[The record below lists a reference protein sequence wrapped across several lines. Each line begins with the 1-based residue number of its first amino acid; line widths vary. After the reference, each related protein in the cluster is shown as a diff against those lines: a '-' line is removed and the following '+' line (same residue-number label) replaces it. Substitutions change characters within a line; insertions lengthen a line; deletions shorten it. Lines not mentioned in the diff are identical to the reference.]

1 MKLIIAI
8 IQPHMFD
15 SVKKELYNREINLLS
30 VNEVIGHGRQKGI
43 NEMYRAHK
51 ETGNM
56 LRKIRLEIAVN
67 DNFVKPAVDAII
79 AGARTGEIGDGKI
92 FILPLEECIRIRTG
106 ETGRSAIG

>member
-8 IQPHMFD
+8 IQPHKLED
-15 SVKKELYNREINLLS
+15 VKKELYNREINLLS
-30 VNEVIGHGRQKGI
+30 VNEVTGHGRQKGI
-43 NEMYRAHK
+43 NESYRGHR

-67 DNFVKPAVDAII
+67 DNFTIPTVEAII
-79 AGARTGEIGDGKI
+79 KGAKTGEVGDGKI

-106 ETGRSAIG
+106 ETGNDAIG